1 VQLAID
7 FGTASTVAMFGEPP
21 RPLII
26 DSAVGV
32 TAEGGLLTGP
42 EAAASAPE
50 SVDRHPR
57 LRVGDG
63 VIRAG
68 GRELPVAYTV
78 GAVLHRAAA
87 EVTRAVGAG
96 DRSVT
101 LTHPAAWGPAQL
113 TMLTEA
119 ASWAGLTTVRTVPE
133 PIAAAAVRPAPPG
146 QALAVYDLGAGTF
159 DIAVVRAGELIASA
173 GLPDVSGLHLDAI
186 VVGMARRV
194 TASTAPDV
202 WARLERPQTTD
213 DRRAQVR
220 LWESARVVRE
230 QLSAQTS
237 ALMQVPMLGAPV
249 EIGRAQFEA
258 EATPLLDRTVALTR
272 ETLQRAGVPVAGLLL
287 SGGVCRTPLVASLLH
302 RALGIT
308 PVLTQQPELVVA
320 RGALALGRP
329 GMNDGVAAAQTGWAP
344 VPHQPSPIG
353 GDTPMPAVPAAPGA
367 VAPHQPAPAP
377 WQPAPAT
384 PGPWHA
390 APTPWQQPA
399 AYPAPAPSPGY
410 PRVEPVE
417 IAIDGAAGITLRW
430 IEREPD
436 EDGSGGTH
444 EEPRFLAADG
454 RVQIFGTADGL
465 VAYLHSDAAHDLR
478 DRPGWPAYV
487 RWVTPPVLFPA
498 PDHRYELDLVADNV
512 AAGRDSWIPELI
524 LGAGVI
530 ARDLA
535 YALNLDVWTLLARG
549 SLLDELDEALRRQHR
564 WKLRGLDAA
573 RLAAHWR
580 QVVDELE
587 DAVAHQP

>member
-1 VQLAID
+1 MQLAID
-7 FGTASTVAMFGEPP
+7 FGTASTVTMFGEPP
-21 RPLII
+21 RPLVL

-32 TAEGGLLTGP
+32 TAEGGMLTGP

-50 SVDRHPR
+50 SVDRHPK

-68 GRELPVAYTV
+68 GRELPAAYTV
-78 GAVLHRAAA
+78 GAILHRAGA
-87 EVTRAVGAG
+87 EVTRAVGG
-96 DRSVT
+96 EDRAVT

-113 TMLTEA
+113 STLTEA
-119 ASWAGLTTVRTVPE
+119 ATWAGFATVRLVPE
-133 PIAAAAVRPAPPG
+133 PVAAAALRQVPPG
-146 QALAVYDLGAGTF
+146 QCLAVYDLGAGTF
-159 DIAVVRAGELIASA
+159 DIAVVRSGELVASA
-173 GLPDVSGLHLDAI
+173 GLSDVSGLHLDAI
-186 VVGMARRV
+186 VVGMARR
-194 TASTAPDV
+194 ASASAAPDV

-230 QLSAQTS
+230 QLSVQGS

-258 EATPLLDRTVALTR
+258 EATPLLERTVALTR
-272 ETLQRAGVPVAGLLL
+272 ETLQRASVPVAGLLL
-287 SGGVCRTPLVASLLH
+287 AGGVCRTPLVASLLH

-308 PVLTQQPELVVA
+308 PVLTERPELVVA
-320 RGALALGRP
+320 QGALALGWPAATQPAPTPEQSAP
-329 GMNDGVAAAQTGWAP
+329 GP
-344 VPHQPSPIG
+344 VPP
-353 GDTPMPAVPAAPGA
+353 
-367 VAPHQPAPAP
+367 VAPHQPAGPHWGAPAPASAP
-377 WQPAPAT
+377 WQSAPPAMA
-384 PGPWHA
+384 
-390 APTPWQQPA
+390 PWQSATIPA
-399 AYPAPAPSPGY
+399 PGY

-430 IEREPD
+430 IERELD
-436 EDGSGGTH
+436 GDGSGGTH

-454 RVQIFGTADGL
+454 RVQIFDTAAGL

-478 DRPGWPAYV
+478 HRPGWPEYL
-487 RWVTPPVLFPA
+487 RWVSPPVLFPA
-498 PDHRYELDLVADNV
+498 PEHRYELDLVADNL

-535 YALNLDVWTLLARG
+535 YALHLDVWTLLAPG
-549 SLLDELDEALRRQHR
+549 SLLDELDEALRRQNR

-573 RLAAHWR
+573 RLAEHWR